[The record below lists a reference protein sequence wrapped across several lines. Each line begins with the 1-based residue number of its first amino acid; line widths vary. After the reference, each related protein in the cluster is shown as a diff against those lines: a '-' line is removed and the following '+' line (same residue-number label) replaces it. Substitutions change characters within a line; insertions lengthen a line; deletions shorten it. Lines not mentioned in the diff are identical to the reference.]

1 MPSKKIA
8 KSVRFTAEEWQ
19 RVIACIPDG
28 VTPAAYLAA
37 KILGECPKT
46 SKQHP
51 PRIIASP
58 STRARLRLVAALE
71 SIRSNAEL
79 AIEEILVTQRPDPE
93 TALLLAA
100 CLIHLEDTL
109 HRLVPSDYNK
119 NQKRKKDGGVS

>member
-8 KSVRFTAEEWQ
+8 KTVRFTAEEWQ

-37 KILGECPKT
+37 RILGECPKT

-58 STRARLRLVAALE
+58 STQARLRLVAALE
-71 SIRSNAEL
+71 GIRLTAEL
-79 AIEEILVTQRPDPE
+79 AIEQVMIAKNTDPE

-100 CLIHLEDTL
+100 CLIHLEETL
-109 HRLVPSDYNK
+109 HLLVPSDGT
-119 NQKRKKDGGVS
+119 KRRQGEKDQGAS